1 MTIEVKK
8 VINIY
13 KNGVATCS
21 STYFEEPSHK
31 EIWGDGGG
39 ARYDES
45 SSDESKRQRLRHGSI
60 QTKGILWDFFDAQKW
75 IVYDKDGSTKN
86 E

>member
-1 MTIEVKK
+1 MIKK

-21 STYFEEPSHK
+21 STHFEEPSHK
-31 EIWGDGGG
+31 EIWGEGGG

-45 SSDESKRQRLRHGSI
+45 SSDESKRQRLKHGSI
-60 QTKGILWDFFDAQKW
+60 KGGILGVFFEAQKW
-75 IVYDKDGSTKN
+75 TIYN
-86 E
+86 ESGKEIQL

>member
-13 KNGVATCS
+13 KN
-21 STYFEEPSHK
+21 
-31 EIWGDGGG
+31 
-39 ARYDES
+39 
-45 SSDESKRQRLRHGSI
+45 SSDESKRQRLKHGSI
-60 QTKGILWDFFDAQKW
+60 QKKGILWKCFYAQNW
-75 IVYDKDGSTKN
+75 IVYDKDGSVMN

>member
-13 KNGVATCS
+13 K
-21 STYFEEPSHK
+21 
-31 EIWGDGGG
+31 
-39 ARYDES
+39 S
-45 SSDESKRQRLRHGSI
+45 SSDESKRQRLKHGSI
-60 QTKGILWDFFDAQKW
+60 QRNGILWNFFKAQDW
-75 IVYDKDGSTKN
+75 IVYDKDGSVMH